1 MREQVLQN
9 LHKHTRKPGFR
20 FPYVFAL
27 DGLKNYE
34 KHWSKTAAFR
44 RRVQAVVDL
53 PYAHKSV
60 LKVHFFETV
69 SSKPFLRNR
78 PRPALRR
85 QVVSN
90 RFSFRKEKVSG
101 SGNAAGLLPDCVREV
116 RRRKAVDIHAL
127 CLPRMPADAERRK
140 IGKYNLIYLIV
151 YDIIHLKNKATLYF
165 PSTNTSWNIFLKS
178 DIIKSQKRF

>member
-1 MREQVLQN
+1 MEQNGGVPPPSTSRGRSPVRTQ
-9 LHKHTRKPGFR
+9 
-20 FPYVFAL
+20 V
-27 DGLKNYE
+27 
-34 KHWSKTAAFR
+34 
-44 RRVQAVVDL
+44 RVEGPFL
-53 PYAHKSV
+53 RNR
-60 LKVHFFETV
+60 FFETV

-151 YDIIHLKNKATLYF
+151 YDIIHLINKATLYF

>member
-27 DGLKNYE
+27 DSLKNYE
-34 KHWSKTAAFR
+34 KHWSKTAALR
-44 RRVQAVVDL
+44 RRVQVVVDL

-60 LKVHFFETV
+60 LTVHFFETV

-90 RFSFRKEKVSG
+90 RFSFLKEKVRG
-101 SGNAAGLLPDCVREV
+101 SGNAAGLLPDYVREV